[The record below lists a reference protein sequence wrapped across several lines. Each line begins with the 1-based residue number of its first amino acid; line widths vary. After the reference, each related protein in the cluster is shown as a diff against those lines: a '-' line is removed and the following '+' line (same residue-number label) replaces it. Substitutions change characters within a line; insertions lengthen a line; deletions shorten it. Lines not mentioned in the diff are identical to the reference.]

1 MRTYTLLS
9 AVVAGFF
16 ATGMSVQADASNT
29 GKLNF
34 STASLPVTATA
45 NPVALPPPMKQPGVP
60 PMVKPPVKPPVVVPP
75 VVVPPV
81 KPPVVPPVVVPP
93 VKPPVKPPVVTPPVK
108 PPVTPPVVVTPMPP
122 VKPPF
127 MPPWGKP
134 IIVIKPVIYPW
145 NPVNPNPIIILQPAI
160 PNGGSDIVP
169 VAQEWGMK
177 ITEVAPNGAAA
188 AANLQVGHIIVS
200 VGDKRVQS
208 FDELTA
214 ILAQATGTLEFVVY
228 IAETQQLAK
237 AMVTPVNG
245 RIGVA
250 TEPVILK

>member
-1 MRTYTLLS
+1 MRTCSLLS

-16 ATGMSVQADASNT
+16 ATSATLQADASNT

-45 NPVALPPPMKQPGVP
+45 SPVALPPPMKQPGVP
-60 PMVKPPVKPPVVVPP
+60 PVVKPPMKPPVVVPP
-75 VVVPPV
+75 VVPPVV
-81 KPPVVPPVVVPP
+81 KPPVVV
-93 VKPPVKPPVVTPPVK
+93 PPVKPPVVTPPVK
-108 PPVTPPVVVTPMPP
+108 PPVVPPVVVNPNPP
-122 VKPPF
+122 GKPPF
-127 MPPWGKP
+127 NPPWGKP
-134 IIVIKPVIYPW
+134 IIVIKPVYPIYPW
-145 NPVNPNPIIILQPAI
+145 YPVNPNPIIILQPAI

-188 AANLQVGHIIVS
+188 AANLQVGHIILS

-214 ILAQATGTLEFVVY
+214 ILGQTTGPLEFVVY

-245 RIGVA
+245 KIGVA